1 MLDKYRIFDI
11 RDEPITAV
19 GTGLY
24 IFHIFRASYLDI
36 KNPQNPINVTGTIFI
51 DEDFYRKIIGDLS
64 KYNRK
69 ISDKLDRLDGIVI
82 EISCKNPGCSQLKRN
97 IKGKLIE
104 ILPDYNLKNK
114 AEIITNNLNLYQL
127 INYFGNNEIAV
138 EIPLF
143 QNYQSFNL

>member
-1 MLDKYRIFDI
+1 MLDRYRIINI
-11 RDEPITAV
+11 RDGPITVV

-36 KNPQNPINVTGTIFI
+36 KNPQNSINVTGTIFI
-51 DEDFYRKIIGDLS
+51 DEDSYKKIIGDLS

-69 ISDKLDRLDGIVI
+69 ISDKLDGLDGIVI
-82 EISCKNPGCSQLKRN
+82 EISCKESGCSQLKRN

-104 ILPDYNLKNK
+104 ISPDYSLENR
-114 AEIITNNLNLYQL
+114 AEIVTNNSSLYEL
-127 INYFGNNEIAV
+127 INYFGNTEIAV